1 MMLAFNVAEVCPT
14 ALAAFVSTDG
24 AATFRVLNVTSG
36 PSTVPPAFFVTTLKW
51 YAVFG
56 VSAVIF
62 ADTSTGLDPDPGSVL
77 HGALDP

>member
-1 MMLAFNVAEVCPT
+1 VIVP
-14 ALAAFVSTDG
+14 
-24 AATFRVLNVTSG
+24 
-36 PSTVPPAFFVTTLKW
+36 VPPAFFVTTLKW

-77 HGALDP
+77 HDAIDP